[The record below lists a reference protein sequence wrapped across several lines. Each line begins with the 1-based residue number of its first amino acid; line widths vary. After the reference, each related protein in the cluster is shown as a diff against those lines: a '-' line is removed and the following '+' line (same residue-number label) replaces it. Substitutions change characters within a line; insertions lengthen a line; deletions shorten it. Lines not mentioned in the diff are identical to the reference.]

1 MNANTESAP
10 APAPAAPDS
19 GNGKRRRILLRIAA
33 VFILAGA
40 LWALYWLLILT
51 KRERT
56 DDAYVNGNKV
66 VISAQVPGTVVS
78 VLADDTQL
86 VQAGQVLV
94 RLDPVDAQIN
104 LARSGNAL
112 AQAVRQVREATS
124 TAEQYDSLIA
134 TRKIELAR
142 AQADLAKREPL
153 LSANAIAPEEVRHA
167 RESVDLAKSAV
178 TQAIRQASA
187 AHALVDGTQAQNNPA
202 VLEAKDAFRDAW
214 IAARRNAV
222 VAPIAGYVAER
233 SVQLGQHIQAGQ
245 ALMTVIPLHALWVDA
260 NFKEVQLRNLRIG
273 QPVEVR
279 SDLYGGS
286 FIYHGHVAGMSAGTG
301 AAFALLPP
309 QNASG
314 NWIKVVQRV
323 PVRIEFDD
331 RELAKSPLRVGLSAT
346 VTVDTTNREGPVLP
360 SKAAE
365 KPVGDTQVYE
375 QDLARAN
382 AEADAIVSRN
392 LGAGN

>member
-1 MNANTESAP
+1 MNANIEP
-10 APAPAAPDS
+10 APETSD
-19 GNGKRRRILLRIAA
+19 NGKRRRILLRIAA
-33 VFILAGA
+33 VFVVIGV
-40 LWALYWLLILT
+40 LWALYWQLVLT

-78 VLADDTQL
+78 VLTDDTQL
-86 VQAGQVLV
+86 VQVGQVLV
-94 RLDPVDAQIN
+94 RLDPVDAQIS
-104 LARSGNAL
+104 LARSASAL
-112 AQAVRQVREATS
+112 AQAVRQVRQTTS

-134 TRKIELAR
+134 TRRIELAR

-153 LSANAIAPEEVRHA
+153 LAAKAIAPEEVRHA
-167 RESVDLAKSAV
+167 RESVDLAKAAV
-178 TQAIRQASA
+178 TQAVRQASA
-187 AHALVDGTQAQNNPA
+187 AHAMIDGTQVQNNPA
-202 VLEAKDAFRDAW
+202 VLEAKSAFRDAW
-214 IAARRNAV
+214 IAAQRNAV
-222 VAPIAGYVAER
+222 VAPVTGYVAER

-273 QPVEVR
+273 QAAEVR
-279 SDLYGGS
+279 TDLYGGA
-286 FIYHGHVAGMSAGTG
+286 FIYHGHVTGMSAGTG

-323 PVRIEFDD
+323 PVRIEIDD

-346 VTVDTTNREGPVLP
+346 VTVDTAKTDGAVLAA
-360 SKAAE
+360 KASD
-365 KPVGDTQVYE
+365 KTVGETDVYS

-392 LGAGN
+392 LGAAN